1 MKVQA
6 SKRKKIRE
14 TYKTSNYYARGIV
27 IGFLLWF
34 AVIIGL
40 SFGPSLAYMGRPSEI
55 LIALLLL
62 VGCLIAG
69 FYINRWTAKYMIGN
83 KI

>member
-1 MKVQA
+1 MENKA
-6 SKRKKIRE
+6 SRKKRIKKA
-14 TYKTSNYYARGIV
+14 YKTSNYYARGIV

-40 SFGPSLAYMGRPSEI
+40 SFGPSLAYMGRSSEI